1 MAGIRRRY
9 SMNVPGGTVVWI
21 PNNAINQGSV
31 SGNDDGSRP
40 RGRGR
45 PSGNDDGS
53 RPRGRGRPSGN
64 DDGTRRRRS
73 SKKTA
78 KRKAK
83 SLSPQG
89 GKKKKTSK
97 RKTKSASLNRKN
109 KITYIKKTKSYDNR
123 NKKTNFNNI
132 LTKLFKNINK
142 TMSKSKSTSKTK

>member
-31 SGNDDGSRP
+31 
-40 RGRGR
+40 
-45 PSGNDDGS
+45 SGNDDGS

-142 TMSKSKSTSKTK
+142 PMSKSKSTSKTKSRSRTK